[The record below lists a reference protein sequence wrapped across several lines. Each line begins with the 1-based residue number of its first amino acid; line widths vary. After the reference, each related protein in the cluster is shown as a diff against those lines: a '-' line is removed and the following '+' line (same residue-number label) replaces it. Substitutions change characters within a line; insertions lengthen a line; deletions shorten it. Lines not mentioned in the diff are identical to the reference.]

1 MLSMPLGAYTPTW
14 RWCSIKKDKQSSL
27 LPMLLLIVL
36 VAAVGYAFG
45 QSAGAS
51 GSEGIGETAQ
61 AELQFVLPDVRVI
74 ESVLPFISSVQ
85 PEPEPAAPSQP
96 DTDDKPE
103 PAPVAPADTQKV
115 TINLRNDTSFDINVQ
130 QLLDMGVR
138 VPLNTEGVQVIIV
151 HTHGTEA
158 YTQMGSDT
166 YTESDELRTL
176 DSEYNMLRV
185 GEELKCA
192 LENHG
197 IKAVHCTVLCDYP
210 QYSGAYDRS
219 YDAIESMLKLYP
231 EAQIV
236 IDLHRDA
243 VATADGG
250 YYKATAQ
257 IDGKNAAQLLFVVG
271 TDGGGLSHPDWR
283 ENMSFQLRLHER
295 IEQLYPGLMRPIN
308 VRAARFNQHFRTGSM
323 LLEVGTCANYL
334 DEALYSVRLF
344 ANALAD
350 VLKNG

>member
-1 MLSMPLGAYTPTW
+1 M
-14 RWCSIKKDKQSSL
+14 KKDKQSSV
-27 LPMLLLIVL
+27 LPMLLLVVF
-36 VAAVGYAFG
+36 VAAVAYAFG
-45 QSAGAS
+45 RSAAAQSGEGADVTAEA
-51 GSEGIGETAQ
+51 EG
-61 AELQFVLPDVRVI
+61 QFILPDMRVV
-74 ESVLPFISSVQ
+74 ESVLPLI
-85 PEPEPAAPSQP
+85 
-96 DTDDKPE
+96 
-103 PAPVAPADTQKV
+103 PVAQSDRESDGADVPDSSQTPDNSQTPADEQTPADNPKV

-158 YTQMGSDT
+158 YTQTGSDT

-176 DSEYNMLRV
+176 DPDYNVLRV
-185 GEELKCA
+185 GEELKNA
-192 LENHG
+192 LADHG

-210 QYSGAYDRS
+210 EYSGAYDRS
-219 YDAIESMLKLYP
+219 YDAIAEMLRLYP

-250 YYKATAQ
+250 YYKATAE
-257 IDGKNAAQLLFVVG
+257 IEGKNAAQLLFVVG

-334 DEALYSVRLF
+334 DEALYSARLF